1 MTDSTVSG
9 IPNHTDGGNAN
20 PFRSGIVGG
29 PPYPRTIVEAM
40 VRAAQVTDRG
50 FTFADEKGLETHSSF
65 ASLMTEVFSRAAA
78 LQGLR
83 LARGERVGLIVPEH
97 HDFIVTFLAIIAA
110 GLVPV
115 PIYPPLSLAK
125 LDNWTNTTS
134 GILKTSRAA
143 LILTVPL
150 VRPVLWSVASKAGA
164 SLLLLD
170 DLASPANSYTPVTV
184 GPEEIAFLQFTSGS
198 TAAPRGVMVS
208 HRNLTEN
215 CTGIVQAFLDSDG
228 DDIGVSWLPLYHDMG
243 LIGFVLAP
251 LFALCPVVF
260 LATLGFLKRPGLW
273 LDLIHRHR
281 GTVTFAPNFGY
292 ALTSRR
298 MAHAD
303 VSKWDL
309 SSLRVAGCGG
319 EPVQGDTVRDFA
331 ARFAPSKFRP
341 EALLPC
347 YGMAE
352 ATLVVTYNRVG
363 GGAPSERIDRD
374 TFERAGKAV
383 VLTGSKEQLEFM
395 GCGSPL
401 AKHAVEVVDETGTA
415 LPDRVIGEIEL
426 SGPSVAQG
434 YFGDPAATATT
445 FPEGRLR
452 TGDLGYLADG
462 ELFVTGRK
470 KDLIIVRGRNYAPQ
484 TIEWSVGTLPNVRKG
499 NVVAFGRVGAQ
510 GTDEVV
516 IVYESVGGDPSAIEG
531 AIRSR
536 VTDELSLAVGDI
548 VRLPP
553 GALPKTSSGKVQRSR
568 TRQLYLDG
576 TLRTIAARQA
586 NGRVRRALMMVRVWI
601 RASVGRLRYAFRR
614 GGSKQLALPPEV
626 ER

>member
-1 MTDSTVSG
+1 MTDSTISH
-9 IPNHTDGGNAN
+9 PTDTHAGNVN
-20 PFRSGIVGG
+20 PFSSDVLDGS
-29 PPYPRTIVEAM
+29 PYPRTLLDAM
-40 VRAAQVTDRG
+40 VRAARVTDRG
-50 FTFADEKGLETHSSF
+50 FTFADEKGLETQSSY
-65 ASLMTEVFSRAAA
+65 ASLMAEAFSRAAA
-78 LQGLR
+78 LQGLG
-83 LARGERVGLIVPEH
+83 LARGERVALIVPEH
-97 HDFIVTFLAIIAA
+97 HDFIVHFLATIAA

-125 LDNWTNTTS
+125 LDNWTQTTS
-134 GILKTSRAA
+134 GILKASGAA
-143 LILTVPL
+143 LILTVPA
-150 VRPVLWSVASKAGA
+150 VRPVLWSLASKTDA
-164 SLLLLD
+164 SLLMLD
-170 DLASPANSYTPVTV
+170 DLARPGLSYTPMTV
-184 GPEEIAFLQFTSGS
+184 RPEEIAFLQFTSGS

-208 HRNLTEN
+208 HRNLSAN
-215 CTGIVQAFLDSDG
+215 CTGIVEEFLGSAR
-228 DDIGVSWLPLYHDMG
+228 DDVGVSWLPLYHDMG

-251 LFALCPVVF
+251 LFALCRVVF

-298 MAHAD
+298 MSSRD
-303 VSKWDL
+303 VSQWDL

-319 EPVQGDTVRDFA
+319 EPVQGHTLRDFA
-331 ARFAPSKFRP
+331 ARFAPAKFRP
-341 EALLPC
+341 EAFLPC

-363 GGAPSERIDRD
+363 GGAPSETVDRD
-374 TFERAGKAV
+374 AFEQTGKAV
-383 VLTGSKEQLEFM
+383 PLPANKDGIEFV

-401 AKHAVEVVDETGTA
+401 ASHALRIVDETGTA

-434 YFGDPAATATT
+434 YFGDSAATATT

-452 TGDLGYLADG
+452 TGDLGYRADG
-462 ELFVTGRK
+462 ALFVTGRK

-484 TIEWSVGTLPNVRKG
+484 TIEWSVGTVPNVRKG
-499 NVVAFGRVGAQ
+499 NVVAFGRGGAQ

-516 IVYESVGGDPSAIEG
+516 IVYESAGGDPNQIEA

-536 VTDELSLAVGDI
+536 VTDELSLAVDEL

-553 GALPKTSSGKVQRSR
+553 GALPKTSSGKVQRSK

-576 TLRTIAARQA
+576 TLRRIAVRQDDSRA
-586 NGRVRRALMMVRVWI
+586 RRALAMARLWI
-601 RASVGRLRYAFRR
+601 RASLGWVRYTFRR
-614 GGSKQLALPPEV
+614 GGSKQLALPPES
-626 ER
+626 E